1 MNETNLSLHGITFAS
16 NRVYLVDENNARTV
30 LARRLEKL
38 SHLKEGLGLG
48 LESFRICTK
57 AVASSK
63 RSVSILATIDT
74 TVGALTLLAPTP
86 TNISSN

>member
-16 NRVYLVDENNARTV
+16 NRVYLVDENNARTA

-48 LESFRICTK
+48 LE
-57 AVASSK
+57 ASASA
-63 RSVSILATIDT
+63 RRQ
-74 TVGALTLLAPTP
+74 
-86 TNISSN
+86 